1 MIRRLLLAGVAALAI
16 SPGGGFAQTLG
27 KFGTDNRAMTIGDL
41 SEDQALAMLK
51 DQGRVSMS
59 GTFFDTGSAA
69 LTSGAGEVLFKLA
82 KVLEGLPG
90 ARLAVVG
97 HTDNVGGLDTNL
109 KLSQARAQAV
119 VDALLAEPNNMAPD
133 RLVAVGVGAID
144 PIASNLSE
152 EGKALNRRVT
162 FVLIDNEDAQAA
174 PAAGSWLSDPVTG
187 CAIWTA
193 GDDAANEG
201 ALWTGACINGEANGR
216 GTLVFWD
223 EQGFEARY
231 DGDVLN
237 GRADG
242 DGTVWIRNED
252 GTGMDVYEGS
262 FRAGQPD
269 GEITVSSSTGYVF
282 EGVAGDAAGQ
292 AIGKLT
298 TPEGWVVSGE
308 IKDGKSVGSALVFYE
323 TEEGEMYFGDAE
335 NGQRDG
341 YGTLISADDSTYFG
355 EFKQGVASGSGVFE
369 APDGGQFVGR
379 FEGGDPNGHGTAI
392 GADGTSYQGLFID
405 GKAEGLILVTL
416 ADGTQSTETW
426 KDGSKVK

>member
-1 MIRRLLLAGVAALAI
+1 MIPRLFLAGVAALAI

-41 SEDQALAMLK
+41 SEGQALEMLK

-59 GTFFDTGSAA
+59 GTFFDTGRAA

-282 EGVAGDAAGQ
+282 EGVTGDASGQ
-292 AIGKLT
+292 ATGKLT

-341 YGTLISADDSTYFG
+341 YGTLISADDSAYYG
-355 EFKQGVASGSGVFE
+355 EFKQGVASGPGVFE
-369 APDGGQFVGR
+369 APDGGQFIGR

-392 GADGTSYQGLFID
+392 GADGTSYQGFFID
-405 GKAEGLILVTL
+405 GKAEGLILVTQV
-416 ADGTQSTETW
+416 DGTQSTETW